1 MKPPGEGG
9 EEEGVEEERGGR
21 GRGGVGE
28 NTFIFTCQH
37 LKTARKFLPFAGD
50 SERKELG
57 TGSTY

>member
-9 EEEGVEEERGGR
+9 EEERGGR
-21 GRGGVGE
+21 GRGGAGE
-28 NTFIFTCQH
+28 NTFIFICQH

-50 SERKELG
+50 SEWKELG

>member
-9 EEEGVEEERGGR
+9 EKEGVEEERGGT
-21 GRGGVGE
+21 GE
-28 NTFIFTCQH
+28 NTFIFICQH